1 MTFGQARGRW
11 KYLSKPER
19 VDVGIVQA
27 GPQPHRFAGQR
38 ADIRAIVPADQA
50 LDLVGEHLR
59 TVVQSI
65 AGQAVAF
72 FVLDLH
78 PDGAH
83 RRVDHSPTAALSA
96 VMLAV

>member
-27 GPQPHRFAGQR
+27 GPQPHRFAGRR

-72 FVLDLH
+72 FVLDL
-78 PDGAH
+78 PDVAH
-83 RRVDHSPTAALSA
+83 RHVDHSPTSALSA
-96 VMLAV
+96 VMLSV